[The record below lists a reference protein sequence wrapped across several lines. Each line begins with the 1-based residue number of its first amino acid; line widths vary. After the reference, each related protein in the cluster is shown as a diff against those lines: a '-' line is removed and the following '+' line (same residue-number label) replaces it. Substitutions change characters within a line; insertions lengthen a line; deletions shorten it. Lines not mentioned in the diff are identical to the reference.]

1 MTRDTPKTIP
11 LRKNNAV
18 ETLEA
23 LLQMAK
29 ENKIG
34 GFVAAGYAGSGV
46 FVTTVDVNHVHQHE
60 LISQLPAGAILN
72 TVREGIPRQ

>member
-34 GFVAAGYAGSGV
+34 GFVAAGYVGSGV
-46 FVTTVDVNHVHQHE
+46 FITTVDVNHVQQHE
-60 LISQLPAGAILN
+60 LISQLTAGAILN
-72 TVREGIPRQ
+72 TVREGIPR